1 MEKKSIGGEI
11 VVGAQ
16 AMGVVRGGGK
26 RGITPPR
33 LWREGGK
40 SRGVGRK
47 NVGPGGGK

>member
-26 RGITPPR
+26 RGITPPGS
-33 LWREGGK
+33 GG
-40 SRGVGRK
+40 RGV
-47 NVGPGGGK
+47 NPGA